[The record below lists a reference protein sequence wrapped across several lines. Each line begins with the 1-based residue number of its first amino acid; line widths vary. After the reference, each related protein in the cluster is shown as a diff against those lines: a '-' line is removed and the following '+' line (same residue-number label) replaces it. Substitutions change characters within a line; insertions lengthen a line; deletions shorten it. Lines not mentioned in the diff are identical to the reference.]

1 MNFLK
6 YSLLRL
12 LFSAAAF
19 FASYYFGAGLI
30 LSIIC
35 GAVIGFAVCY
45 LAFPRLHDA
54 AAADFNRIIRRKQPK
69 ATAADADAA
78 YEDTLD
84 ESARRQQG
92 H

>member
-12 LFSAAAF
+12 ALSAAAF
-19 FASYYFGAGLI
+19 FASYYVGAGLI

-35 GAVIGFAVCY
+35 GALIGFAICY

-54 AAADFNRIIRRKQPK
+54 AAADFNRLIRRKKPK
-69 ATAADADAA
+69 ATPADEDSA
-78 YEDTLD
+78 YEDALD
-84 ESARRQQG
+84 EASRTP
-92 H
+92 